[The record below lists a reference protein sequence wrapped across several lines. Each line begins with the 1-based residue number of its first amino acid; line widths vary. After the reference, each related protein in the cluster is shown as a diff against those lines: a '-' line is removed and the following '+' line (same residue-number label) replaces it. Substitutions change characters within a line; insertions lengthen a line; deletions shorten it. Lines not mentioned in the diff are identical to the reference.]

1 MKKGIHY
8 WALPTDLT
16 LAQKFRF
23 AKACGYD
30 GVELALLREGEF
42 SPGCSA
48 GQLREIRKAAAGEGI
63 ELPSITNT
71 LSWTCS
77 FTSGRKEIRQKA
89 ADVLKREIDIACA
102 IGAEA
107 VLALPG
113 FVSLHFPVNGLH
125 PASDTSDPDAY
136 CPSSEIVGYADAYHR
151 AVEGYR
157 EMASYAEGATV
168 RICVENIW
176 SDFLLSPIEMRGF
189 IDEIDSAYV
198 RSYFDVGNVCPHGIP
213 EQWIPILGER
223 IERVHFKDYIGNA
236 QSLDC
241 FVPLLSGRIDFQKI
255 MRALEGIGYD
265 GWVTAEVNVNPQV
278 PGYIA
283 QITAKALD
291 DIFQLRGDTN
301 GELF

>member
-8 WALPTDLT
+8 WALPPVLS

-42 SPGCSA
+42 SPCCTN
-48 GQLREIRKAAAGEGI
+48 GQLREIKKAAEGEGI

-77 FTSGRKEIRQKA
+77 FTSGRKEIREKA
-89 ADVLKREIDIACA
+89 ADVLKQEIDIAYA

-113 FVSLHFPVNGLH
+113 FVSMNFSTNELH
-125 PASDTSDPDAY
+125 PAADASDPDGY
-136 CPSSEIVGYADAYHR
+136 CPSSEMVDYADAYGR

-157 EMASYAEGATV
+157 EMSSYAADAGV

-176 SDFLLSPIEMRGF
+176 SGFLLSPIEMRGF
-189 IDEIDSAYV
+189 LDEVGSGYV
-198 RSYFDVGNVCPHGIP
+198 RSYFDVGNVCPYGIP
-213 EQWIPILGER
+213 EQWIRILGER
-223 IERVHFKDYIGNA
+223 IERVHFKDYIGIA

-241 FVPLLSGRIDFQKI
+241 FVPLLAGRIDFRNV
-255 MRALEGIGYD
+255 MRALRSIDYD
-265 GWVTAEVNVNPQV
+265 GWVTAEVNVNPQA
-278 PGYIA
+278 PDYIA

-291 DIFQLRGDTN
+291 GIFQIGGEIN